1 MSLNRRSPRRD
12 GSEPGI
18 VRALTAIGCSVQ
30 PLSGK
35 GVPDLLVGVGGLTL
49 LLECKAPAGPR
60 GGVSGRGLTE
70 DQETWQRNWRGS
82 RVWIARTTEDAI
94 AAVREALDEGAG

>member
-1 MSLNRRSPRRD
+1 VSLSRRNPRRD

-18 VRALTAIGCSVQ
+18 VRALTALGCSVQ

-35 GVPDLLVGVGGLTL
+35 GVPDLLVGVKGRTL

-70 DQETWQRNWRGS
+70 DQDRWIRTWRGD
-82 RVWIARTTEDAI
+82 RVWIARTADDAI
-94 AAVREALDEGAG
+94 AAVMEALEEAP